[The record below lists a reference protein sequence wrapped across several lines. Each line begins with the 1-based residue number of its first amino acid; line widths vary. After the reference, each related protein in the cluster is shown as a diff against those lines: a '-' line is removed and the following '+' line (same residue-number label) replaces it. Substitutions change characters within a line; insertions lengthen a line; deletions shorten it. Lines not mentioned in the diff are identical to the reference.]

1 MDNSVQVLIGIEG
14 RLYAVRERTGV
25 MSAISLC
32 YFFLGGFDHIRTIHG
47 SDAGKSHYL
56 CGGEKSLVGD
66 GAAGLG
72 NHLPGMSD
80 IADTGCCNADI

>member
-1 MDNSVQVLIGIEG
+1 MNNSVQALIGIEG
-14 RLYAVRERTGV
+14 RLYAVRKRAGV
-25 MSAISLC
+25 MSAISLR
-32 YFFLGGFDHIRTIHG
+32 YFFFGGFDHIRTIHG

-72 NHLPGMSD
+72 NHLPGMSYISD
-80 IADTGCCNADI
+80 ARGSNVDV